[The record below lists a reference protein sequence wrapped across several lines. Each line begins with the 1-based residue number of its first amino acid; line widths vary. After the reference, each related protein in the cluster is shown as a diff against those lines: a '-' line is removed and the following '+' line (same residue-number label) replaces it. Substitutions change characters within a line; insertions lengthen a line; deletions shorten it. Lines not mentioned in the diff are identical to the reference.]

1 VHERR
6 PVEIDTIRGADGVLY
21 ERTITQQQASMP
33 QRRHDLT
40 QTYVSSQPP
49 SPRHAPLHEGYD
61 PRVQA
66 VSSHILPSIEDNQ
79 PSSPGDSRSRV
90 PQHDV
95 RVATSRRLDDVAYSD
110 ARPRNVQVIDLTD
123 SADAQLIKRRRVEEP
138 PIARRYV
145 KIDDTRRPLGQLR
158 APQDADRSARESQ
171 YQRREI
177 IDLSIPTYVRE
188 PLPASS
194 RVVAAGRQIDSRME
208 GQGNHPDMRA
218 FRPLVE
224 VQHNVA
230 ATRYASGPETARDQL
245 PASGLQSQR
254 IRHEG
259 QFPYSEERR
268 YAQPADEN
276 YHPEDPVFRSEHV
289 VGRQAARVPVY
300 DSGSISYS
308 REYIPVIRNEVLMPD
323 PAAQRRLPI
332 YADPARMPQ
341 DVRYDHRLNRCP
353 LPHAGRLFPFHSS
366 QLTNL
371 QVRAHATT
379 NIRSKL
385 STPRVIAAK

>member
-1 VHERR
+1 
-6 PVEIDTIRGADGVLY
+6 
-21 ERTITQQQASMP
+21 MP

-66 VSSHILPSIEDNQ
+66 ISSHVLPSIEDNQ
-79 PSSPGDSRSRV
+79 PSSPGDSRSRF

-95 RVATSRRLDDVAYSD
+95 RMAPARRVDDVTQSG

-123 SADAQLIKRRRVEEP
+123 DADAQLAKRRRVEDP

-145 KIDDTRRPLGQLR
+145 EIDDTHRPLGQLR
-158 APQDADRSARESQ
+158 APQDVDRSARELQ

-188 PLPASS
+188 PLPVST
-194 RVVAAGRQIDSRME
+194 RVVATDRQVDSRMD
-208 GQGNHPDMRA
+208 GQGTRSDMRA

-230 ATRYASGPETARDQL
+230 ATRYAPGPERARDQL
-245 PASGLQSQR
+245 PTQR
-254 IRHEG
+254 VRHEG
-259 QFPYSEERR
+259 QLSYPEERR
-268 YAQPADEN
+268 YAQVADEN
-276 YHPEDPVFRSEHV
+276 YRPQDPASYSEHII
-289 VGRQAARVPVY
+289 GRQPVRVPVY
-300 DSGSISYS
+300 DSGAISYS
-308 REYIPVIRNEVLMPD
+308 REYIPVIRKEALMPD
-323 PAAQRRLPI
+323 PAAQRHTPM
-332 YADPARMPQ
+332 YADSARMPQ
-341 DVRYDHRLNRCP
+341 DVRYDNCLCQFS
-353 LPHAGRLFPFHSS
+353 HAGRLLPFRFS
-366 QLTNL
+366 QLTHL
-371 QVRAHATT
+371 QVRAHAAT

-385 STPRVIAAK
+385 KIQRVMVAKSSQ